1 MPNASHFRITPSTLI
16 SRVTEAGSP
25 FIFSVWILP
34 KLRSLLRVDE
44 FNQRVQIAVVGQ
56 NTQSTAV
63 SRCNTSDSPLSNK
76 SSFFVCLQLM
86 VADSYDLF
94 VSIDHVMIPGMP
106 CVGCIRVLPGHLDLR
121 ESAIEGFPSTL
132 LAGTSC
138 SFRILLLDVFDNPIS
153 LGDGLS
159 IRFSVDSWVF
169 ISNKTAESVV
179 SGNPATY
186 KIDSNA
192 ASTRYMTS
200 NNPAAY
206 KIDSNAASTH
216 YLLYSNQT
224 GEHTIRV
231 YVNDDEFAFSPL
243 TLRVVPPEPS
253 RLSSLTFLQSKDVL
267 VTNQLFQVGLLRCF
281 QVDPNPSLRSRGNPH
296 SRVLLRHRNSR
307 RPRACGSLSLLLF
320 L

>member
-192 ASTRYMTS
+192 AST
-200 NNPAAY
+200 
-206 KIDSNAASTH
+206 H